1 MTLLDSVVF
10 LDTRKHCFRVFL
22 STGTINF
29 DGNVVFGDVV
39 LAWLIKKPSER
50 HCNGKAVISVCA
62 STSCVFN
69 EMSFKIGRKGLKYF
83 ELGISLELAP
93 HFDISVSSTL
103 SIETR
108 SSLGDTFVVSSV
120 VNINSI
126 SSVSSEF

>member
-10 LDTRKHCFRVFL
+10 LETRKHCFRVFL

-29 DGNVVFGDVV
+29 EGNVVFGDEV
-39 LAWLIKKPSER
+39 LVWLTKNPSER
-50 HCNGKAVISVCA
+50 HCKGKAEISVCA
-62 STSCVFN
+62 STSCVFSV
-69 EMSFKIGRKGLKYF
+69 MSFKIGRKGLRY
-83 ELGISLELAP
+83 LEFGMSLAP
-93 HFDISVSSTL
+93 HFDMSVSKTTL

-120 VNINSI
+120 VKINSI